1 VADPR
6 SPDRRFLQVLHSTLP
21 LIVRPTPD
29 LTYPK
34 IAVGAGFGWEVRDY
48 GGRKLV
54 MHAGSTGTVIG
65 LVPDAHLGIVVLTN
79 GGLGLQIMVMHDIID
94 RMLGDSQDLEGPRLP
109 RTGD

>member
-1 VADPR
+1 
-6 SPDRRFLQVLHSTLP
+6 LHSTLP